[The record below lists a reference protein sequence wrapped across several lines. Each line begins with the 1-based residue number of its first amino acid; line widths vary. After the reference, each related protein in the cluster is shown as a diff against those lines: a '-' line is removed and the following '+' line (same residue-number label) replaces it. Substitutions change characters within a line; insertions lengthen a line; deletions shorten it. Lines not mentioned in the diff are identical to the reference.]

1 MAYPY
6 YANSQYYMQ
15 NMQDLQNMREQYR
28 KLEDISEMA
37 TN

>member
-15 NMQDLQNMREQYR
+15 NMQDLQNMKEKIDRQR
-28 KLEDISEMA
+28 KLCWKI
-37 TN
+37 TL

>member
-15 NMQDLQNMREQYR
+15 NMQDLMKYKE
-28 KLEDISEMA
+28 KFLID
-37 TN
+37 